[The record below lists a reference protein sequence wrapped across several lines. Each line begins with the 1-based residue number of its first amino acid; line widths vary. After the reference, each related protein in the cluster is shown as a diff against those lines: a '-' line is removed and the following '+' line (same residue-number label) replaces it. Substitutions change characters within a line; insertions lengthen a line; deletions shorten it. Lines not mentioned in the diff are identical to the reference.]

1 MHADPFVKREGFF
14 LTSPNLLFQIPKKI
28 KMKAQLIEA
37 WNINNRM
44 NLLFIDQVSDGG
56 MQKTLSK
63 RGGRTIYLQL
73 LHVHN
78 VRLRWIEHAA
88 NDIFKK
94 STPLDKDK
102 PYSKKLLRDS
112 FLSSG
117 SAIEEFISE
126 SWNQGGRVK
135 GFKKGLIPFISY
147 LIAHE
152 AHHRGHAMLTLKQSG
167 LKLPEAFKWGLWEW
181 DK

>member
-1 MHADPFVKREGFF
+1 
-14 LTSPNLLFQIPKKI
+14 
-28 KMKAQLIEA
+28 
-37 WNINNRM
+37 M
-44 NLLFIDQVSDGG
+44 NLLFIDQVSDEG

-78 VRLRWIEHAA
+78 VRLGWMENAA
-88 NDIFKK
+88 KDIFKK
-94 STPLDKDK
+94 STLLDKDK
-102 PYSKKLLRDS
+102 PYNKKLLRDS
-112 FLSSG
+112 FLSS
-117 SAIEEFISE
+117 SAAIEEFIND
-126 SWNQGGRVK
+126 SWDRGGRVT

-167 LKLPEAFKWGLWEW
+167 TELPELLKWGLWEW